1 MDRLRSLSQ
10 HLAPALASAALSAPM
25 GPVESALNR
34 VPGGDGPGDPGIPKA
49 LDPSAAMSVFIL
61 VGQSSMAGRGMLPE
75 FQTLIPD
82 VEAFHYLHDTW
93 DVAREPLHIDPPI
106 RDCGIK
112 GKSSYPMGTGLGLG
126 YSFARELLAS
136 GGVDGPIG
144 LVPCAYGGSP
154 LSRWE
159 KQPGLVDRWENDAL
173 NIVGNGG
180 DDTDGDLYARMLRRT
195 RQALERPNTILRG
208 VLFHQ
213 GESDTRDIA
222 LAESYGERLTQLI
235 ANIRNDFAAPEL
247 PFLIGELGYWLRSEP
262 TPDGK
267 GTIPVAQQSP
277 PVLSC
282 LLLC

>member
-10 HLAPALASAALSAPM
+10 HLAPVLASASLPAPM

-34 VPGGDGPGDPGIPKA
+34 VPGGDGPGDPGVPKA
-49 LDPSAAMSVFIL
+49 LDPLAAMSVFIL

-82 VEAFHYLHDTW
+82 IEAFHYLHDTW

-106 RDCGIK
+106 RDSGIK

-159 KQPGLVDRWENDAL
+159 KQPGLIDRWENNAL

-235 ANIRNDFAAPEL
+235 ANIRHDFAAPEL
-247 PFLIGELGYWLRSEP
+247 PFLIGELGHWLRSEP

-267 GTIPVAQQSP
+267 GTMQ
-277 PVLSC
+277 
-282 LLLC
+282 